1 MATTES
7 AQPVPVNMYEADE
20 AVVVVAPLPGVMPG
34 DIDLRVEGQAL
45 VISASQRTPAVK
57 DYLLHEWHY
66 GPYERR
72 GDLPGRGQ
80 GEIHATLGNGQLARR
95 RQGLDPAHLRH
106 RPARRARPALREA
119 EHGNGQGQPGLT
131 PPPAAAAADPA

>member
-20 AVVVVAPLPGVMPG
+20 AVVVVAPLPGVMPD

-72 GDLPGRGQ
+72 VDLPDGVR
-80 GEIHATLGNGQLARR
+80 GEIQATFGNGQLAVRVLR
-95 RQGLDPAHLRH
+95 SGSPSQGTVKVSQA
-106 RPARRARPALREA
+106 
-119 EHGNGQGQPGLT
+119 
-131 PPPAAAAADPA
+131 

>member
-7 AQPVPVNMYEADE
+7 AQPVPVNMYEAEE
-20 AVVVVAPLPGVMPG
+20 AVVVVAPPPGVMPG

-57 DYLLHEWHY
+57 DYLLPEWHY

-72 GDLPGRGQ
+72 VDRPDGVRG
-80 GEIHATLGNGQLARR
+80 GIEVPCGNGRLAVRVLR
-95 RQGLDPAHLRH
+95 SGSPSQGTVKVSQA
-106 RPARRARPALREA
+106 
-119 EHGNGQGQPGLT
+119 
-131 PPPAAAAADPA
+131 